1 MTKYLQSTNKS
12 PVRIRPVRFSDVTAW
27 LDCLRRNHPGKDF
40 SPDLFW
46 ERDVWGAFDNGRL
59 VGCVSLW
66 DNELQWLALDG
77 KYNKTILDELVRR
90 AMGAAEDKGVERIV
104 VKTNPMTPDLAT
116 LLLDF
121 DFQEISEYEFLKVS
135 GYRNVSEAAGSG
147 VSK

>member
-1 MTKYLQSTNKS
+1 MTKYLSRTNLS

-66 DNELQWLALDG
+66 DNELQWLGLDK
-77 KYNKTILDELVRR
+77 KYNGDILRDLVIR
-90 AMGAAEDKGVERIV
+90 ALCAAEDKGVERIV
-104 VKTNPMTPDLAT
+104 VKTNPMTPDLAST
-116 LLLDF
+116 LLHF
-121 DFQEISEYEFLKVS
+121 DFQEISEYEFLKTS
-135 GYRNVSEAAGSG
+135 GYRNASEATA
-147 VSK
+147 VAE